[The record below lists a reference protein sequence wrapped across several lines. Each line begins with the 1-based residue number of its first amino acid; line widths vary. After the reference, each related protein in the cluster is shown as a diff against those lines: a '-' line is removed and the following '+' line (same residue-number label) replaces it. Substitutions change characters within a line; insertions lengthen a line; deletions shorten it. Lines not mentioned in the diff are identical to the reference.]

1 MLPMA
6 QTKIFKN
13 IVLYLENIIQ
23 RQNTVIKN
31 QIIVYFILIYR
42 LSLCGML
49 F

>member
-13 IVLYLENIIQ
+13 IVHCLENIIQ